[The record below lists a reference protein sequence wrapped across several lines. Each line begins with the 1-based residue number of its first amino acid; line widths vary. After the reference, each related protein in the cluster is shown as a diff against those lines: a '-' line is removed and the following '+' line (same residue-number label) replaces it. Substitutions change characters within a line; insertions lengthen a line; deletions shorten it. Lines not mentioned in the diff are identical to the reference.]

1 MSLTKIPLESY
12 QKMLDK
18 GLTPE
23 AITAMGLEPKY
34 SGTHEGRLLES
45 VNYNIDSLS
54 MESAGFK
61 VGSKEHKQAEQK
73 LAKFVAVKNHINT
86 LTELRSKLNAS
97 IRECGEDLKATL
109 EVTSDEVDE
118 KTGKKKVIGTERVFP
133 NYENKI
139 VVKSNR

>member
-45 VNYNIDSLS
+45 VNYNIDSLTNDI
-54 MESAGFK
+54 AGMK
-61 VGSKEHKQAEQK
+61 KESKEHKQAEQK

-109 EVTSDEVDE
+109 EVTELDEE
-118 KTGKKKVIGTERVFP
+118 TGKKKVIGTERVFP

>member
-1 MSLTKIPLESY
+1 MGLTKIPLESY

-45 VNYNIDSLS
+45 VNYNIDTLTNDI
-54 MESAGFK
+54 AGMK
-61 VGSKEHKQAEQK
+61 KESKEHKQAEQK

-97 IRECGEDLKATL
+97 IRECGEDLKASL
-109 EVTSDEVDE
+109 EIKETDED
-118 KTGKKKVIGTERVFP
+118 TGDVSVVGTEKVYP
-133 NYENKI
+133 KYENKI